1 MTFVPLLGSMILRPE
16 RRPTLS
22 IEQRRSEGF
31 TGKYYKLA
39 GFAIDHRKK
48 FLIVALGFLVLGFGI
63 KSQLKDAFFPD
74 DVQYLSTIDIWLKND
89 ANMQA
94 TNNVAVTVERLVRDE
109 IRAYAKSQ
117 GHKDESTM
125 LEAISTT
132 VGGGAPRFWFTVN
145 PQQRQTNYAQ
155 LIVRVNDKDLT
166 PILTPK
172 LQIALI
178 SQVPGAHIDVKQ
190 LQTTPVEYPVAIR
203 ISGRVTTGS
212 IDERADIERLRVYA
226 DQVKDIIRQS
236 AAARTVR
243 DDWGE
248 PSMTVRLDIDPDR
261 ANLAGVTNQDIAIS
275 SSTGISGT
283 QVGTLREGDKQIP
296 IVARLRL
303 DQRAQLSDLD
313 DLYVYAMN
321 NLSKVPLLEV
331 ASIEYRL
338 ETERIRR
345 LEQFRTVTVF
355 SYPKPGFISSDIM
368 GDVQEQLDEFQASL
382 PPGYQ
387 MQISGN
393 QANTKHGFGQLIV
406 VMVISISAIFM
417 ALVFQFR
424 NLVKPF
430 LVFAA
435 VPFGMAGALVA
446 LYVMDEPFGFM
457 AFLGIVALIGVI
469 VSHIIVLFDFIEVRH
484 AAGDPFREALLDAGI
499 IRLRPILITIAAT
512 TLALM
517 PLAVHG
523 GPLWQAMCYA
533 QIGGLLVATVGT
545 LVIVP
550 ALYAVFVL
558 DLKWIRWEEKLA
570 VA

>member
-1 MTFVPLLGSMILRPE
+1 
-16 RRPTLS
+16 
-22 IEQRRSEGF
+22 
-31 TGKYYKLA
+31 
-39 GFAIDHRKK
+39 
-48 FLIVALGFLVLGFGI
+48 
-63 KSQLKDAFFPD
+63 
-74 DVQYLSTIDIWLKND
+74 
-89 ANMQA
+89 
-94 TNNVAVTVERLVRDE
+94 
-109 IRAYAKSQ
+109 
-117 GHKDESTM
+117 
-125 LEAISTT
+125 
-132 VGGGAPRFWFTVN
+132 
-145 PQQRQTNYAQ
+145 
-155 LIVRVNDKDLT
+155 
-166 PILTPK
+166 
-172 LQIALI
+172 
-178 SQVPGAHIDVKQ
+178 
-190 LQTTPVEYPVAIR
+190 
-203 ISGRVTTGS
+203 
-212 IDERADIERLRVYA
+212 
-226 DQVKDIIRQS
+226 
-236 AAARTVR
+236 
-243 DDWGE
+243 
-248 PSMTVRLDIDPDR
+248 SMTVRLDIDPDR

-345 LEQFRTVTVF
+345 LEQFRTVTVI

-393 QANTKHGFGQLIV
+393 QANTTHGFGQLIV